1 MLNLDTGDNQTD
13 ECEAW
18 LRCLNRIPDKD
29 HKYYL
34 LLGCVD
40 GEISYYSKGVAWTPE
55 GETRVA
61 RLVNGVE
68 TIESCKSRGI
78 NCLVLE
84 SLEEFHMWGRKW
96 GCHALIEADIWLE
109 FSN

>member
-40 GEISYYSKGVAWTPE
+40 GEV
-55 GETRVA
+55 
-61 RLVNGVE
+61 
-68 TIESCKSRGI
+68 
-78 NCLVLE
+78 
-84 SLEEFHMWGRKW
+84 
-96 GCHALIEADIWLE
+96 
-109 FSN
+109 